1 MNKNNSE
8 RILKELSNIIT
19 AKDLSSND
27 LNLSLSII
35 EKIVQKDALST
46 KNKTESKRV
55 GQVCT
60 LYDWFG
66 FGNAGNMELMREC
79 INRISVG
86 FGKGKV

>member
-8 RILKELSNIIT
+8 RILKEVSNIIT

-79 INRISVG
+79 IYIG
-86 FGKGKV
+86 FR

>member
-8 RILKELSNIIT
+8 RILKEVSNIIT

-55 GQVCT
+55 GQVCI
-60 LYDWFG
+60 LHDWFG

-79 INRISVG
+79 IYIG
-86 FGKGKV
+86 FR